1 MLDQDPSA
9 LWRFYGAVRNS
20 ASRLAHSWRE
30 DFHFDIEI
38 LLKVISERG
47 GAVRLPDPE
56 HLRVLVDDSIAH
68 DYARAE
74 VSLDH
79 RGFES
84 LNQAAKTA
92 ESAARFFGETGE
104 PALAQ
109 HYRALEERFR
119 REANVVRS
127 QSLHH

>member
-1 MLDQDPSA
+1 MI
-9 LWRFYGAVRNS
+9 R
-20 ASRLAHSWRE
+20 
-30 DFHFDIEI
+30 
-38 LLKVISERG
+38 ERG
-47 GAVRLPDPE
+47 GALRLPDPE
-56 HLRVLVDDSIAH
+56 HVRVLIDDSIAH

-92 ESAARFFGETGE
+92 ESAARFFDETGE

-119 REANVVRS
+119 CHRGDENQPLMRESNSAISSRC
-127 QSLHH
+127 